1 MLPTIRIN
9 RHSYERGVAHGS
21 DPGCHRWHSPEMRA
35 RARLHPEGWARAM
48 SVKILIDSVVRQT
61 TVLIA
66 QLATAGGVRAPLAH
80 IANQVFLE
88 LSRELEGQGISR
100 KVSADMFGMALRTYL
115 RRVQWLNESG
125 TDRGRTLWEA
135 VLDYLSQG
143 EVRSRAAVL
152 QRFGHDDGALVR
164 GVLHDLTENGLV
176 FCSGSGDVQAYRAT
190 TKAEQ
195 LQMQLPEGG
204 GGLEELLWAYIYREG
219 PVDEQGLAEFAASNP
234 AQLEPALQRLRDSK
248 RIEVE
253 GQGESRRHRATTLEV
268 LLGSAVGWEAAV
280 FDHYQA
286 LVKTICQRLSPAS
299 KQDVADGRVGGSTF
313 TLDVWPGHPLAEEAN
328 GCLARF
334 REAHTKLYERIER
347 HNAEHGVPEQH
358 DQVIVYGGQC
368 VIHRQADEHEEQ
380 TRS

>member
-1 MLPTIRIN
+1 
-9 RHSYERGVAHGS
+9 
-21 DPGCHRWHSPEMRA
+21 
-35 RARLHPEGWARAM
+35 M

-115 RRVQWLNESG
+115 RRVQWLNESS

-152 QRFGHDDGALVR
+152 QRFAHDDGALVR

-176 FCSGSGDVQAYRAT
+176 FCSGSGHAQVYRAT

-195 LQMQLPEGG
+195 LQMQLPEAGSG
-204 GGLEELLWAYIYREG
+204 FDELLWAYIYREG
-219 PVDEQGLAEFAASNP
+219 PVDAQGLSEFAASKP
-234 AQLEPALQRLRDSK
+234 AQLQAALQRLHDLG
-248 RIEVE
+248 RIELE
-253 GQGESRRHRATTLEV
+253 GQADEVRYRATKLEV

-286 LVKTICQRLSPAS
+286 LVKTVCQRLSPQA
-299 KQDVADGRVGGSTF
+299 KQDVSDGRVGGSTF
-313 TLDVWPGHPLAEEAN
+313 TFDVWPEHPLADEAN
-328 GCLARF
+328 RCLARF
-334 REAHTKLYERIER
+334 REAHTELYERIER
-347 HNAEHGVPEQH
+347 YNAEHGVPAQH

-368 VIHRQADEHEEQ
+368 VIHRQADEHEDQ
-380 TRS
+380 VGP